1 MFLEIILFSIEIIL
15 IINLQKIKITIIS
28 DLLKFK
34 KEKKNSDPFLL
45 PELSI

>member
-1 MFLEIILFSIEIIL
+1 MFLEIILFSIEISP

-34 KEKKNSDPFLL
+34 KEKVPWLVFSY
-45 PELSI
+45 S